1 MSVFQVENSKKIG
14 GLEAQLRQIMVNSE
28 QSRTDIEIVESPQL
42 TYDEERDR
50 LILEREVERAFYK
63 AGCALKELRDRKL
76 YKSTHSSFEQYCED
90 RFGMR
95 RRHPYRLIDAAT
107 VVDNILQ
114 LCPIRTQNDSDT
126 EKNLAIIPTSE
137 WQIRSLT
144 KLEPQQQREVWIKA
158 VELAGNKAPS
168 GKIVSE
174 LASEIKPK
182 QNSVSVK
189 LIIGHRII
197 VALTH
202 PLFPNQSGIISQIPN
217 KKDAVVELDNGKTE
231 LIPQDYLEL
240 RCDPGEVS
248 SPWERAPREELSSSI
263 KELPPEGL
271 AYTQG
276 VGIEYNVRLSQETWE
291 KLNEYAARFGTATL
305 DGAISLLLE
314 QNHQV

>member
-1 MSVFQVENSKKIG
+1 
-14 GLEAQLRQIMVNSE
+14 MVNSE
-28 QSRTDIEIVESPQL
+28 QSRTDIKIVESSQL

-114 LCPIRTQNDSDT
+114 LCPNRTQNDSDT
-126 EKNLAIIPTSE
+126 EKNIAIIPTSE

-168 GKIVSE
+168 GRIVSE
-174 LASEIKPK
+174 LATEIKPK

-189 LIIGHRII
+189 LKIGHRII
-197 VALTH
+197 VSRTH
-202 PLFPNQSGIISQIPN
+202 PLFPNRSGIISQIPN

-231 LIPQDYLEL
+231 LISQDYLE
-240 RCDPGEVS
+240 S
-248 SPWERAPREELSSSI
+248 ELNSSI
-263 KELPPEGL
+263 KELPPEGI

-291 KLNEYAARFGTATL
+291 KLNEYAARVGTATL
-305 DGAISLLLE
+305 DGAIALLLE
-314 QNHQV
+314 QGHQV

>member
-1 MSVFQVENSKKIG
+1 
-14 GLEAQLRQIMVNSE
+14 MVNSE
-28 QSRTDIEIVESPQL
+28 QSRTDIEIVEFPQL

-50 LILEREVERAFYK
+50 SILEREVERAFYK
-63 AGCALKELRDRKL
+63 AGCALKELRDRRL

-114 LCPIRTQNDSDT
+114 LCPIRTQNESDT
-126 EKNLAIIPTSE
+126 KKNKPIIPTSE

-158 VELAGNKAPS
+158 VKLAGNKAPS
-168 GKIVSE
+168 GKVVSE

-189 LIIGHRII
+189 LKIGHRII
-197 VALTH
+197 VSRTH
-202 PLFPNQSGIISQIPN
+202 PLFPNRSGIISQIPN

-231 LIPQDYLEL
+231 LISQDYLE
-240 RCDPGEVS
+240 S
-248 SPWERAPREELSSSI
+248 ELNSSI
-263 KELPPEGL
+263 KKLPPEGI

-276 VGIEYNVRLSQETWE
+276 VGIEYNVRLSSETWE
-291 KLNEYAARFGTATL
+291 KLNEYAARVGTATL
-305 DGAISLLLE
+305 DGAIARLLE

>member
-1 MSVFQVENSKKIG
+1 
-14 GLEAQLRQIMVNSE
+14 MVNSE
-28 QSRTDIEIVESPQL
+28 QSKTDIEIVESPQL

-114 LCPIRTQNDSDT
+114 LCPNRTQNDSDT
-126 EKNLAIIPTSE
+126 EKNIAIIPTSE

-168 GKIVSE
+168 GRVVSE

-182 QNSVSVK
+182 QNTVSVK
-189 LIIGHRII
+189 LTIGHRII
-197 VALTH
+197 VSRTH
-202 PLFPNQSGIISQIPN
+202 PLFPNRSGIISQIPN

-231 LIPQDYLEL
+231 LISQDYLEL
-240 RCDPGEVS
+240 
-248 SPWERAPREELSSSI
+248 ELNSSI
-263 KELPPEGL
+263 KELPPEGI

-291 KLNEYAARFGTATL
+291 KLNEYAARVGTATL
-305 DGAISLLLE
+305 DGAIALLLE
-314 QNHQV
+314 QGH

>member
-1 MSVFQVENSKKIG
+1 
-14 GLEAQLRQIMVNSE
+14 MVNLE
-28 QSRTDIEIVESPQL
+28 QSRTDIKIVEFPQL

-63 AGCALKELRDRKL
+63 AGCALRELRDRKL

-95 RRHPYRLIDAAT
+95 RRHPYRLIDAAI

-114 LCPIRTQNDSDT
+114 LCPNRTQNESDT
-126 EKNLAIIPTSE
+126 KKNKLIIPTSE

-144 KLEPQQQREVWIKA
+144 RLEPQQQREVWIKA

-168 GKIVSE
+168 GKVVSE

-189 LIIGHRII
+189 LKIGHRII
-197 VALTH
+197 VSRTH
-202 PLFPNQSGIISQIPN
+202 PLFPNRSGIISQIPN

-231 LIPQDYLEL
+231 LISQDYLKL
-240 RCDPGEVS
+240 RCDPAS
-248 SPWERAPREELSSSI
+248 SEGARERAPREELNSSI
-263 KELPPEGL
+263 KKLPPEGI

-276 VGIEYNVRLSQETWE
+276 VGIEYNVRLSSETWE
-291 KLNEYAARFGTATL
+291 KLNEYAARVGTATL
-305 DGAISLLLE
+305 DGAVARLLE

>member
-1 MSVFQVENSKKIG
+1 
-14 GLEAQLRQIMVNSE
+14 MVNLE
-28 QSRTDIEIVESPQL
+28 QSITDIKIVEFPQL

-114 LCPIRTQNDSDT
+114 LCPNRTQNESDT
-126 EKNLAIIPTSE
+126 KKNKLIIPTSE

-144 KLEPQQQREVWIKA
+144 RLEPQQQREVWIKA

-168 GKIVSE
+168 GKVVSE

-189 LIIGHRII
+189 LNIGHRII
-197 VALTH
+197 VSRTH
-202 PLFPNQSGIISQIPN
+202 PLFPNRSGIISQIPN

-231 LIPQDYLEL
+231 LISQDYLE
-240 RCDPGEVS
+240 S
-248 SPWERAPREELSSSI
+248 ELNSSI
-263 KELPPEGL
+263 KKLPPEGI

-276 VGIEYNVRLSQETWE
+276 VGIEYNVRLSSETWE
-291 KLNEYAARFGTATL
+291 KLNEYAARVGTATL
-305 DGAISLLLE
+305 DGAVARLLE

>member
-1 MSVFQVENSKKIG
+1 
-14 GLEAQLRQIMVNSE
+14 MVNSE
-28 QSRTDIEIVESPQL
+28 QSRTDIEIVEFPQL

-50 LILEREVERAFYK
+50 SILEREVERAFYK
-63 AGCALKELRDRKL
+63 AGCALKELRERKL

-114 LCPIRTQNDSDT
+114 LCPNRTQNESDT
-126 EKNLAIIPTSE
+126 KKNKPIIPTSE

-158 VELAGNKAPS
+158 VKLAGNKAPS
-168 GKIVSE
+168 GKVVSE

-189 LIIGHRII
+189 LKIGHRII
-197 VALTH
+197 VSRTH
-202 PLFPNQSGIISQIPN
+202 PLFPNRSGIISQIPN
-217 KKDAVVELDNGKTE
+217 KKDAVVELDNSKTE
-231 LIPQDYLEL
+231 LISQDYLE
-240 RCDPGEVS
+240 S
-248 SPWERAPREELSSSI
+248 ELNSSI
-263 KELPPEGL
+263 KKLPPEGI

-276 VGIEYNVRLSQETWE
+276 VGIEYNVRLSSETWE
-291 KLNEYAARFGTATL
+291 KLNEYAARVGTATL
-305 DGAISLLLE
+305 DGAIARLLE

>member
-1 MSVFQVENSKKIG
+1 
-14 GLEAQLRQIMVNSE
+14 MVNLE
-28 QSRTDIEIVESPQL
+28 QSRTDIKIVEFPQL

-63 AGCALKELRDRKL
+63 AGCALRELRDRKL

-114 LCPIRTQNDSDT
+114 LCPNRTQNESDT
-126 EKNLAIIPTSE
+126 KKNKLIIPTSE

-144 KLEPQQQREVWIKA
+144 RLEPQQQREVWIKA

-168 GKIVSE
+168 GKVVSE

-182 QNSVSVK
+182 QNQNRVSVK
-189 LIIGHRII
+189 LKIGHRII
-197 VALTH
+197 VSRTH
-202 PLFPNQSGIISQIPN
+202 PLFPNRSGIISQIPN

-231 LIPQDYLEL
+231 LISQDYLE
-240 RCDPGEVS
+240 S
-248 SPWERAPREELSSSI
+248 ELNSSI
-263 KELPPEGL
+263 KKLPPEGI

-276 VGIEYNVRLSQETWE
+276 VGIEYNVRLSSETWE
-291 KLNEYAARFGTATL
+291 KLNEYAARVGTATL
-305 DGAISLLLE
+305 DGAIARLLE
-314 QNHQV
+314 QNHRV

>member
-1 MSVFQVENSKKIG
+1 
-14 GLEAQLRQIMVNSE
+14 MVNLE
-28 QSRTDIEIVESPQL
+28 QSITDIKIVEFPQL

-114 LCPIRTQNDSDT
+114 LCPNRTQNESDT
-126 EKNLAIIPTSE
+126 KKNKLIIPTSE

-144 KLEPQQQREVWIKA
+144 RLEPQQQREVWIRA

-168 GKIVSE
+168 GKVVSE

-189 LIIGHRII
+189 LKIGHRII
-197 VALTH
+197 VSRTH
-202 PLFPNQSGIISQIPN
+202 PLFPNRSGIISQIPN

-231 LIPQDYLEL
+231 LISQVYLEL
-240 RCDPGEVS
+240 RCDPSEVS
-248 SPWERAPREELSSSI
+248 SDWEPPFEGKRAPREELNSSI
-263 KELPPEGL
+263 KKLPPEGI

-276 VGIEYNVRLSQETWE
+276 VGIEYNVRLSSETWE
-291 KLNEYAARFGTATL
+291 KLNEYAARVGTATL
-305 DGAISLLLE
+305 DGAIARLLE

>member
-1 MSVFQVENSKKIG
+1 
-14 GLEAQLRQIMVNSE
+14 MVNLE
-28 QSRTDIEIVESPQL
+28 QSRTDIKIVEFPQL

-114 LCPIRTQNDSDT
+114 LCPNRTQNESDT
-126 EKNLAIIPTSE
+126 KKNKLIIPTSE

-144 KLEPQQQREVWIKA
+144 RLEPQQQREVWIKA

-168 GKIVSE
+168 GKVVSE

-189 LIIGHRII
+189 LKLGHRII
-197 VALTH
+197 VSRTH
-202 PLFPNQSGIISQIPN
+202 PLFPNRSGIISQIPN

-231 LIPQDYLEL
+231 LISQDYLES
-240 RCDPGEVS
+240 RCDPSEVS
-248 SPWERAPREELSSSI
+248 SDWEPPFEGKRAPREELNSSI
-263 KELPPEGL
+263 KKLPSEGI

-276 VGIEYNVRLSQETWE
+276 VGIEYNVRLSSETWE
-291 KLNEYAARFGTATL
+291 KLNEYAARVGTATL
-305 DGAISLLLE
+305 DGAVARLLE
-314 QNHQV
+314 QNHRV

>member
-1 MSVFQVENSKKIG
+1 
-14 GLEAQLRQIMVNSE
+14 MVNSE
-28 QSRTDIEIVESPQL
+28 QSRTDIKIVEFPQL

-50 LILEREVERAFYK
+50 SILEREVERAFYK

-114 LCPIRTQNDSDT
+114 LCPNRTQNESDT
-126 EKNLAIIPTSE
+126 KKNKPIIPTSE

-144 KLEPQQQREVWIKA
+144 RLEPQQQREVWIKA
-158 VELAGNKAPS
+158 VKLAGNKAPS
-168 GKIVSE
+168 GKVVSE

-182 QNSVSVK
+182 QKNSVSVK
-189 LIIGHRII
+189 LKIGHRII
-197 VALTH
+197 VSRTH
-202 PLFPNQSGIISQIPN
+202 PLFPNRSGIISQIAN

-231 LIPQDYLEL
+231 LISQDYLEL
-240 RCDPGEVS
+240 RCDPSEVDPQS
-248 SPWERAPREELSSSI
+248 VSGVSDWERALREELNSSI
-263 KELPPEGL
+263 KKLPPEGI

-276 VGIEYNVRLSQETWE
+276 VGIEYNVRLSSETWE
-291 KLNEYAARFGTATL
+291 KLNEYAARVGTATL
-305 DGAISLLLE
+305 DGAISEATSLREIARLLE

>member
-1 MSVFQVENSKKIG
+1 
-14 GLEAQLRQIMVNSE
+14 MVNLE
-28 QSRTDIEIVESPQL
+28 QSRTDIKIVEFPQL

-63 AGCALKELRDRKL
+63 AGCALRELRDRKL

-114 LCPIRTQNDSDT
+114 LCPNRTQNESDT
-126 EKNLAIIPTSE
+126 KKNKLIIPTSE

-144 KLEPQQQREVWIKA
+144 RLEPQQQREVWIKA

-168 GKIVSE
+168 GKVVSE

-189 LIIGHRII
+189 LKIGHRII
-197 VALTH
+197 VSRTH
-202 PLFPNQSGIISQIPN
+202 PLFPNRSGIISQIPN

-231 LIPQDYLEL
+231 LISQDYLE
-240 RCDPGEVS
+240 S
-248 SPWERAPREELSSSI
+248 ELNSSI
-263 KELPPEGL
+263 KKLPPEGI

-276 VGIEYNVRLSQETWE
+276 VGIEYNVRLSSETWE
-291 KLNEYAARFGTATL
+291 KLNEYAARVGTATL
-305 DGAISLLLE
+305 DGAIARLLE
-314 QNHQV
+314 QNHRV

>member
-1 MSVFQVENSKKIG
+1 
-14 GLEAQLRQIMVNSE
+14 MVNLE
-28 QSRTDIEIVESPQL
+28 QSITDIKIVEFPQL

-114 LCPIRTQNDSDT
+114 LCPNRTQNESDT
-126 EKNLAIIPTSE
+126 KKNKLIIPTSE

-144 KLEPQQQREVWIKA
+144 RLEPQQQREVWIKA

-168 GKIVSE
+168 GKVVSE

-189 LIIGHRII
+189 LKIGHRII
-197 VALTH
+197 VSRTH
-202 PLFPNQSGIISQIPN
+202 PLFPNRSGIISQIPN

-231 LIPQDYLEL
+231 LISQDYLEL
-240 RCDPGEVS
+240 
-248 SPWERAPREELSSSI
+248 ELNSSI
-263 KELPPEGL
+263 KKLPSEGI

-276 VGIEYNVRLSQETWE
+276 VGIEYNVRLSSETWE
-291 KLNEYAARFGTATL
+291 KLNEYAALVGTATL
-305 DGAISLLLE
+305 DGAIALLLE
-314 QNHQV
+314 QSHQV

>member
-1 MSVFQVENSKKIG
+1 
-14 GLEAQLRQIMVNSE
+14 MVNLE
-28 QSRTDIEIVESPQL
+28 QSRTDIKIVEFPQL

-114 LCPIRTQNDSDT
+114 LCPNRTQNESDT
-126 EKNLAIIPTSE
+126 KKNKLIIPTSE

-144 KLEPQQQREVWIKA
+144 RLEPQQQREVWIKA

-168 GKIVSE
+168 GKVVSE

-189 LIIGHRII
+189 LKIGHRII
-197 VALTH
+197 VSRTH
-202 PLFPNQSGIISQIPN
+202 PLFPNRSGIISQIPN

-231 LIPQDYLEL
+231 LISQDYLE
-240 RCDPGEVS
+240 S
-248 SPWERAPREELSSSI
+248 ELNSSI
-263 KELPPEGL
+263 KKLPPEGI

-276 VGIEYNVRLSQETWE
+276 VGIEYNVRLSSETWE
-291 KLNEYAARFGTATL
+291 KLNEYAARVGTATL
-305 DGAISLLLE
+305 DGAIARLLE
-314 QNHQV
+314 QNHRV